1 VGETLAR
8 FAAFQSLG
16 FVAVLWP
23 ERFRGGFAF
32 GAGAS
37 AGLSR
42 DEVRPR
48 SKMWAIRAIVNPD
61 GCGFFSQQSESALA
75 DEAALQWRLGVRMR

>member
-1 VGETLAR
+1 VGDTLAR
-8 FAAFQSLG
+8 LAAFQSFY

-42 DEVRPR
+42 DEVRPAI
-48 SKMWAIRAIVNPD
+48 KMWPIRAIVNPS
-61 GCGFFSQQSESALA
+61 GCVFFWQCGVSAIGS
-75 DEAALQWRLGVRMR
+75 AAAQWRLGARMR